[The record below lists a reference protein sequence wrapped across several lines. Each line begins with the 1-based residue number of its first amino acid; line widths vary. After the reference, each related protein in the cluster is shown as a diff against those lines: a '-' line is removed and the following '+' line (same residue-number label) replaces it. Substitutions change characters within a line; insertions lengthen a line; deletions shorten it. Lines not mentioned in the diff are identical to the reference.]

1 MMRTT
6 ARSIKTSPLIQPFT
20 AIRPTPERAPEIVAR
35 PYDVLSFAEAKA
47 AAMSRPFSFLHV
59 SRAEIDLPVGTDP
72 YDPEVYAQ
80 AASAFRRMMDDGA
93 LIREAQPSYYV
104 YRMSSGAHVQTGI
117 AAAGSVSA
125 YRANRI
131 RRHEHTRPD
140 KEMDRTRQIEAVGA
154 HTGPV
159 LTVHAPDPEIDLLLE
174 QAAEGEP
181 VADAVTDEGTRH
193 QIWPIIATA
202 VIEEITQRFEA
213 MTAIWIADGHHRSA
227 AAARVAEAH
236 AAVGANSADRFLLVS
251 FPADQVRILD
261 YNRVVRDLHE
271 RSERDFFEAVAEVF
285 TVAPAGEPVRPEG
298 PGIFGM
304 LLGGHWYRLQV
315 RQAPLATASA
325 VDRLDV
331 SLLNDR
337 LLAPILGIG
346 DPRTDKRIDFVGGG
360 RGLEALDHCVRSG
373 DWTVAFSL
381 HPTRL
386 ADLIAVADAGQV
398 MPPKSTW
405 FEPKL
410 ADGLLSLP
418 LTELDAA
425 TIRS

>member
-1 MMRTT
+1 
-6 ARSIKTSPLIQPFT
+6 
-20 AIRPTPERAPEIVAR
+20 VA
-35 PYDVLSFAEAKA
+35 A
-47 AAMSRPFSFLHV
+47 
-59 SRAEIDLPVGTDP
+59 
-72 YDPEVYAQ
+72 YA
-80 AASAFRRMMDDGA
+80 
-93 LIREAQPSYYV
+93 V
-104 YRMSSGAHVQTGI
+104 
-117 AAAGSVSA
+117 
-125 YRANRI
+125 NRI
-131 RRHEHTRPD
+131 RRHENTRPD

-159 LTVHAPDPEIDLLLE
+159 LTVHAPDPEIARLLE
-174 QAAEGEP
+174 QAAVSEP

-193 QIWPIIATA
+193 RIWRIADA
-202 VIEEITQRFEA
+202 GGIDAISRKFEA

-236 AAVGANSADRFLLVS
+236 SAMGGESADRFLLVS

-271 RSERDFFEAVAEVF
+271 HSESAFFQAVAQAF
-285 TVAPAGEPVRPEG
+285 TVAAAGEPVRPEG

-304 LLGGHWYRLQV
+304 FLGGLWYQLQI
-315 RQAPLATASA
+315 RQAPLATASP

-360 RGLEALDHCVRSG
+360 RGLEALEHCVRSG
-373 DWTVAFSL
+373 DWAVAFSL

-418 LTELDAA
+418 LD
-425 TIRS
+425 